1 MLVQSSRHLVA
12 YESGHYPNIYRLDFP
27 AGSAEHFRIVM
38 PPPRKISSRQR
49 VLAQWR
55 GVDLA
60 PIETARADRQR
71 SASTVVSKVLTNL
84 KIEVRRGD
92 LEIVKVWNSLI
103 DPTVVAHA
111 QPANLHH
118 GTLFVVVDSE
128 VWKYEIIRYHRKEI
142 LKRMQ
147 YSFGLEK
154 IKKIHF
160 RVG

>member
-1 MLVQSSRHLVA
+1 LK
-12 YESGHYPNIYRLDFP
+12 PP
-27 AGSAEHFRIVM
+27 AKYIPPLGPGKRSA
-38 PPPRKISSRQR
+38 RQR

-55 GVDLA
+55 GTDLA
-60 PIETARADRQR
+60 PLETARAIRARGAGD
-71 SASTVVSKVLTNL
+71 VVAKVLTNL
-84 KIEVRRGD
+84 KMESRRAD
-92 LEIVKVWNSLI
+92 IEIVKVWNSLI

-111 QPANLHH
+111 QPVNLHH
-118 GTLFVVVDSE
+118 GTLFVTVDSD

-154 IKKIHF
+154 VKKIHF

>member
-1 MLVQSSRHLVA
+1 
-12 YESGHYPNIYRLDFP
+12 
-27 AGSAEHFRIVM
+27 M
-38 PPPRKISSRQR
+38 PPLGPGKRSPRQR

-55 GVDLA
+55 GVDLTSL
-60 PIETARADRQR
+60 ETARSVRARGADDI
-71 SASTVVSKVLTNL
+71 VSKVLANL
-84 KIEVRRGD
+84 RMESRRADIE
-92 LEIVKVWNSLI
+92 IIKVWNLLI

-111 QPANLHH
+111 QPVNLHH
-118 GTLFVVVDSE
+118 GTLFVSVDSD

-154 IKKIHF
+154 IKKVHF

>member
-1 MLVQSSRHLVA
+1 
-12 YESGHYPNIYRLDFP
+12 
-27 AGSAEHFRIVM
+27 M
-38 PPPRKISSRQR
+38 PPPKKISSRQR

-55 GVDLA
+55 GVDLS
-60 PIETARADRQR
+60 PLETARADRQR
-71 SASTVVSKVLTNL
+71 SASAVVSKVLTNL
-84 KIEVRRGD
+84 KMEVRRGD
-92 LEIVKVWNSLI
+92 IEIVKVWNSLI

-111 QPANLHH
+111 QPANLHN
-118 GTLFVVVDSE
+118 GTLFVVVDSD

>member
-1 MLVQSSRHLVA
+1 
-12 YESGHYPNIYRLDFP
+12 
-27 AGSAEHFRIVM
+27 M
-38 PPPRKISSRQR
+38 PPLGPGKRSPRQR

-55 GVDLA
+55 GVDLTSL
-60 PIETARADRQR
+60 ETARFVRARGADDI
-71 SASTVVSKVLTNL
+71 VSKVLANL
-84 KIEVRRGD
+84 KMESRRADIE
-92 LEIVKVWNSLI
+92 IIKVWNLLI

-111 QPANLHH
+111 QPVNLHH
-118 GTLFVVVDSE
+118 GTLFVSVDSD

-154 IKKIHF
+154 IKKVHF

>member
-1 MLVQSSRHLVA
+1 
-12 YESGHYPNIYRLDFP
+12 
-27 AGSAEHFRIVM
+27 M
-38 PPPRKISSRQR
+38 PPLGPGKRSPRQR

-55 GVDLA
+55 GVDLTSL
-60 PIETARADRQR
+60 ETARSIRARGADDI
-71 SASTVVSKVLTNL
+71 VSKVLANL
-84 KIEVRRGD
+84 KMESRRADIE
-92 LEIVKVWNSLI
+92 IIKVWNLLI

-111 QPANLHH
+111 QPVNLHH
-118 GTLFVVVDSE
+118 GTLFVSVDSD

-154 IKKIHF
+154 IKKVHF

>member
-1 MLVQSSRHLVA
+1 
-12 YESGHYPNIYRLDFP
+12 
-27 AGSAEHFRIVM
+27 M
-38 PPPRKISSRQR
+38 PPPRRISSRQR

-60 PIETARADRQR
+60 PLETARADRRR
-71 SASTVVSKVLTNL
+71 SAGDVISRVLTNL
-84 KIEVRRGD
+84 KMETRRGD
-92 LEIVKVWNSLI
+92 IEIVKVWNSAI
-103 DPTVVAHA
+103 DPTVASHA

-118 GTLFVVVDSE
+118 GTLFVIVDSD
-128 VWKYEIIRYHRKEI
+128 VWKYEIIRYHREEI